1 MQCVGSGVIELTDDF
16 YDILAKGE
24 YSLYLTVYL
33 EVREVGGRDEGW
45 LSLEASDSARPRKR
59 MAVLR
64 CGGIADL
71 ITDFNSTIQP
81 HPDTMG

>member
-24 YSLYLTVYL
+24 NSLYLTIYL

-45 LSLEASDSARPRKR
+45 LYQDVEVSQ
-59 MAVLR
+59 
-64 CGGIADL
+64 I
-71 ITDFNSTIQP
+71 
-81 HPDTMG
+81 